1 MDNRTCSVCGTEYP
15 LDKQHFRWKKKE
27 GGGYFTAEC
36 LVCRGKSRR
45 EGAERKRAKREAS
58 LRRIEEAGVDLF
70 LQSSAKGGSN
80 IPHSAEVIERVFAY
94 FGGVA
99 GFSAVMVKQYWDSP
113 PGGSAR
119 NRLLETLCRLVS
131 KNVEQGGAKKPLS
144 LWTEEELEAE
154 LNSRF
159 QEALAS
165 FKGTTINVKAEEPRR
180 IASQASEEA
189 PAGIP
194 SGHTAT
200 ADPDAVPA
208 GQPQRHS
215 KRTSRKAGGG
225 AEAVRSEPPARTD
238 PPVPG
243 Q

>member
-15 LDKQHFRWKKKE
+15 LDKQHFRWKTKDGK
-27 GGGYFTAEC
+27 GHFTAEC
-36 LVCRGKSRR
+36 LSCRAKARR
-45 EGAERKRAKREAS
+45 ASAERKQAKREAS
-58 LRRIEEAGVDLF
+58 LRQIEAAGVDLF

-80 IPHSAEVIERVFAY
+80 IPHSAEVIERVFQY

-144 LWTEEELEAE
+144 LWSEEELEQE
-154 LNSRF
+154 LNNRF

-180 IASQASEEA
+180 LTAETPASA
-189 PAGIP
+189 PEGLPACDP
-194 SGHTAT
+194 
-200 ADPDAVPA
+200 ADAIPDAVPA
-208 GQPQRHS
+208 GRPQGHS
-215 KRTSRKAGGG
+215 KRTPRKANRSAKAVPPEPAAGG
-225 AEAVRSEPPARTD
+225 D
-238 PPVPG
+238 PQVQG